1 MSKKSYIFKMIL
13 FLAILSICF
22 QISCDEIEPQGQYT
36 KLLANRPDPNL
47 DTLAQRSTPESTGG
61 SGIDVFYDILKLR
74 DVGNDKAVP
83 VLEKIMENDNYSGR
97 IHGFAAAQALFC
109 IGTPEAHKTLSKYLL
124 TDKYNAQLG
133 INYTFHWEMNPSKGD
148 DFIERYHL
156 KNLSKDMAINLE
168 VKPGQDN
175 NSQEINFKITLTNI
189 SQNSY
194 QIHDMDSNL
203 GNLLYLRL
211 EGGHFIKR
219 LSPVQQL
226 PPFGGPPRPNWIA
239 LAPGVSHVFEIP
251 VYIRSKGKEKLV
263 YRNRTDDSS
272 TIILE
277 TDDMSWGLEK
287 PGKYQVYAMLE
298 QQKLDEGY
306 KSWVGADK
314 PWIGR
319 IVSEPV
325 SVDIKMEKAN

>member
-1 MSKKSYIFKMIL
+1 MSKKSYIFKMVL

-22 QISCDEIEPQGQYT
+22 QISCDENEPQGQYT
-36 KLLANRPDPNL
+36 KLLAKRPDPNL
-47 DTLAQRSTPESTGG
+47 DTLAQRSLPEDANEIALDS
-61 SGIDVFYDILKLR
+61 FYDILKLR
-74 DVGNDKAVP
+74 EVGQSDAVP
-83 VLEKIMENDNYSGR
+83 VLEKILDNDPNLSR
-97 IHGFAAAQALFC
+97 IHGYAALQALFC
-109 IGTPEAHKTLSKYLL
+109 IGTPEAHQILSKYIL
-124 TDKYNAQLG
+124 TDKFNAGAG
-133 INYTFHWEMNPSKGD
+133 IDNTFRWEMNPSKGD

-156 KNLSKDMAINLE
+156 KSLSKDMAIKLKVKTNQDKNL
-168 VKPGQDN
+168 
-175 NSQEINFKITLTNI
+175 QEIDFKITLTNI

-211 EGGHFIKR
+211 ESGHFIKR

-226 PPFGGPPRPNWIA
+226 PPFGGPPRPNWIE
-239 LAPGVSHVFEIP
+239 LAPGKSHVFDIAINVRP
-251 VYIRSKGKEKLV
+251 KGQEKLV

-287 PGKYQVYAMLE
+287 TGKYQVYAMLE

-306 KSWVGADK
+306 KSWAGADK

-319 IVSEPV
+319 VVSEPV
-325 SVDIKMEKAN
+325 LVDMKIEN